1 MDRRKDGKM
10 GEACTNVKDTPYA
23 MEICIKCVYIYIYG
37 RKYILERIG
46 IVLAWRN
53 CLIERGEIFTV
64 AFVSFIPHFIFHRNT
79 FNS

>member
-1 MDRRKDGKM
+1 MR
-10 GEACTNVKDTPYA
+10 V
-23 MEICIKCVYIYIYG
+23 YG

-64 AFVSFIPHFIFHRNT
+64 AFVSFIPHFIFHWNT

>member
-1 MDRRKDGKM
+1 M
-10 GEACTNVKDTPYA
+10 GEACTNAKDTRYDGN
-23 MEICIKCVYIYIYG
+23 MHKVYMYVYMRVYG